1 MIKKALTIAGS
12 DSGGGAGIQTD
23 LKTFENLG
31 VFGMSAITAVT
42 AQNTLGV
49 TAIHYIPA
57 SIVAAQIDA
66 VLNDLGADAVK
77 IGMLGN
83 GEIAATVAEKLVEHR
98 LERVVLD
105 PVMVATSGDL
115 LLEEN
120 AVEVVKEKLI
130 PLALIIT
137 PNKYE
142 AELLSGMQ
150 ITGLDTAREAARHIH
165 QMGAKGVLLKGGHF
179 QGNAA
184 VDLYYDGTAF
194 HEFAKP
200 KIKTRNQHGTGCTLA
215 AAITAYLCFDLPPV
229 EAIAKAKDY
238 VWQRLQYASRYQ
250 LGAGSGPICLP
261 MNNNN
266 PLKREGGG
274 TLPPPLALPENTGLA
289 RVGSLRRTSGDTC
302 KPNRQP

>member
-23 LKTFENLG
+23 LKTFENIG

-49 TAIHYIPA
+49 QEIHYVPA
-57 SIVAAQIDA
+57 NVVAAQIDS
-66 VLNDLGADAVK
+66 VLSDLGADCVK

-83 GEIAATVAEKLVEHR
+83 AEIAAAVASRLIEHQVNK
-98 LERVVLD
+98 VVLD

-120 AVEVVKEKLI
+120 AVDIVKEKLI
-130 PLALIIT
+130 PLCSIIT

-142 AELLSGMQ
+142 GELLAGMK
-150 ITGLDTAREAARHIH
+150 ITGRDTARQAAMKIH
-165 QMGAKGVLLKGGHF
+165 RLGAKGVLLKGGHF
-179 QGNAA
+179 PGDTA
-184 VDLYYDGTAF
+184 VDLYFDGTGF
-194 HEFAKP
+194 YEFTKP
-200 KIKTRNQHGTGCTLA
+200 RIETNNSHGTGCTLA
-215 AAITAYLCFDLPPV
+215 AAIAAYLCFALPSV

-238 VWQRLQYASRYQ
+238 VWQRLKKASRHR

-261 MNNNN
+261 DQQN
-266 PLKREGGG
+266 
-274 TLPPPLALPENTGLA
+274 
-289 RVGSLRRTSGDTC
+289 DD
-302 KPNRQP
+302 Q

>member
-23 LKTFENLG
+23 LKTFENTG

-57 SIVAAQIDA
+57 PVVAAQIDA
-66 VLNDLGADAVK
+66 VLSDLGADAVK

-83 GEIAATVAEKLVEHR
+83 AEIAATVAAKLREYR
-98 LERVVLD
+98 LEKVVLD

-120 AVEVVKEKLI
+120 AVAVVREKLI

-137 PNKYE
+137 PNKHE
-142 AELLSGMQ
+142 AELLAGMKISG
-150 ITGLDTAREAARHIH
+150 LETAREAARRIH
-165 QMGAKGVLLKGGHF
+165 HLGAKGVLLKGGHF
-179 QGNAA
+179 QGDTAI
-184 VDLYYDGTAF
+184 DLYYDGAVF

-200 KIKTRNQHGTGCTLA
+200 RIATRNQHGTGCTLA
-215 AAITAYLCFDLPPV
+215 AAVAAYLCFDLPPV
-229 EAIAKAKDY
+229 EAIARAKDY
-238 VWQRLQYASRYQ
+238 VWQRLQAASRHR

-261 MNNNN
+261 MQSHH
-266 PLKREGGG
+266 P
-274 TLPPPLALPENTGLA
+274 
-289 RVGSLRRTSGDTC
+289 
-302 KPNRQP
+302 